1 MTASGKASLQALF
14 VTFLWS
20 TSWVLIKFGLG
31 AIPPVTFAGLRYFL
45 AFLLLLPLLTQQ
57 KLRQEILTLSARSW
71 RMLLLLGLVYY
82 TFTQGAQFVGLVYLP
97 ANMLSLMLTLSGIT
111 IALFGRLFLSERLS
125 GLQWAGVFV
134 SVAGAVLYFGGVEAL
149 SMAGLAVGFFAI
161 AANSAGALLGRGI
174 NRRAEISPLA
184 VTMVSMGVGSVLLLL
199 AGVVSEPFPTLT
211 ARDWGIILWLAA
223 VNTAFAFTLWNRTLQ
238 TLSAAQSSV
247 INNTMLI
254 QIAILAWVFLGERP
268 GAWQL
273 LGLLI
278 AAVGTVM
285 VQLKPRRA
293 PAAG

>member
-1 MTASGKASLQALF
+1 MTSSGKASLQALF
-14 VTFLWS
+14 VTFLWF
-20 TSWVLIKFGLG
+20 TSWVLIMFGLG

-57 KLRQEILTLSARSW
+57 RLRQEILALSARSW

-111 IALFGRLFLSERLS
+111 IALFGRLFLGERLS
-125 GLQWAGVFV
+125 GLQWVGVFV

-149 SMAGLAVGFFAI
+149 SMAGLAVGLFAI

-199 AGVVSEPFPTLT
+199 AGVVSEPFPALT

-254 QIAILAWVFLGERP
+254 QIAILAWIFLGERP

-285 VQLKPRRA
+285 MQLKPRRA
-293 PAAG
+293 PAAD

>member
-31 AIPPVTFAGLRYFL
+31 SIPPVTFAGLRYFL

-57 KLRQEILTLSARSW
+57 KLREEILALSALRW

-111 IALFGRLFLSERLS
+111 IALFGRLFLGERLS
-125 GLQWAGVFV
+125 GPQWAGVFV

-149 SMAGLAVGFFAI
+149 SMAGLAVGLFAI

-184 VTMVSMGVGSVLLLL
+184 VTMVSTGVGSVLLLL
-199 AGVVSEPFPTLT
+199 AGVVSEPFPALT

-254 QIAILAWVFLGERP
+254 QIAILAWIFLGERLN
-268 GAWQL
+268 GIEIV
-273 LGLLI
+273 GLLV
-278 AAVGTVM
+278 AALGTLL
-285 VQLKPRRA
+285 VQVRWRSKP
-293 PAAG
+293 